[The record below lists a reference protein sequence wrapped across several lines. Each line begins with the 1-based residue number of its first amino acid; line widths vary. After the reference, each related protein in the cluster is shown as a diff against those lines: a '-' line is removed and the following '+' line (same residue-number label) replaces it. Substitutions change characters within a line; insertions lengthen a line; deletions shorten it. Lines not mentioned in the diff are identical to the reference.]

1 MARGLSASVSYYGL
15 EKRRKLIGPAP
26 GIEPD
31 LDDSAKASTIF
42 SLLGRSGFTSRI
54 VQHFDSP
61 ECLKTYSAERNPSV
75 SANCNAL
82 LSMVLDAEGRESNL
96 AAIVKV
102 TTFICDSWWRANGS
116 LNDKWVCLMRSWL
129 PFRI

>member
-1 MARGLSASVSYYGL
+1 MARGLSASVSYHDLSKQRGL
-15 EKRRKLIGPAP
+15 IISAP

-31 LDDSAKASTIF
+31 LDDSAKSSTIF
-42 SLLGRSGFTSRI
+42 SLLGRSGFTSHI
-54 VQHFDSP
+54 VQHFDSV

-82 LSMVLDAEGRESNL
+82 LSIVLDAEGHQSNI

-102 TTFICDSWWRANGS
+102 TTFICDSWWRASGS
-116 LNDKWVCLMRSWL
+116 LNDKWV
-129 PFRI
+129 